1 MSDSSSGPDWAPPG
15 DATGEPSADPTPR
28 EETTAFS
35 TEATQRIARD
45 DPPPPPPP
53 PTATGGWAPPPPPG
67 IERAYGPGGWQ
78 PPERPRRRTGLVVG
92 IVIGVVALVVLL
104 GAAAVLV
111 VRSVDVSADV
121 STGTGGGPGIGQ
133 ATPIEPQD
141 VPADDLEAQA
151 EAVLRTIN
159 TSEERMI
166 AFQVVVSDGLGE
178 DGTVGDA
185 AAEIAQAA
193 QSAGD
198 DLTEIRSDLR
208 GLAGGEGRGFDGL
221 REVRDTYA
229 AHMDAWIEYVDAIA
243 GSPALAA
250 PDSSD
255 AQPLWD
261 EIERS
266 ADDFVQAMSSSLP
279 DGLSPDLEQLARFI
293 VERGFGGVGDGP
305 TGDVV

>member
-1 MSDSSSGPDWAPPG
+1 M
-15 DATGEPSADPTPR
+15 
-28 EETTAFS
+28 
-35 TEATQRIARD
+35 
-45 DPPPPPPP
+45 
-53 PTATGGWAPPPPPG
+53 
-67 IERAYGPGGWQ
+67 
-78 PPERPRRRTGLVVG
+78 
-92 IVIGVVALVVLL
+92 VALVVLL

-198 DLTEIRSDLR
+198 DLTEIRSELR